1 MAMFQQLSWQHGME
15 ASTMEVLPPD
25 ISQGSALRGNEYGW
39 TISSFPDALARAEA
53 LGYGCLGGQFQ
64 FRLDDGST
72 CEMYW
77 LDADSKERGDDE
89 SWVDYCHRSCSEVL
103 NRFQHLAS
111 STDFNTEVSGWP
123 SVQIDPTKSLI
134 FVAYFVTE
142 SELAELGKKVPR

>member
-1 MAMFQQLSWQHGME
+1 
-15 ASTMEVLPPD
+15 MEVLPPD
-25 ISQGSALRGNEYGW
+25 VSQGATLRGNEYGW
-39 TISSFPDALARAEA
+39 SVFSFPKALATAQKY
-53 LGYGCLGGQFQ
+53 GYACLGGQFQ

-77 LDADSKERGDDE
+77 LDADSKERAQGE

-111 STDFNTEVSGWP
+111 FTDFKKEASSWP
-123 SVQIDPTKSLI
+123 LVEIDPTKSLI

-142 SELAELGKKVPR
+142 GELAELAKNVAR